1 MQAANLPMVL
11 RPEVLQYA
19 VEVEKLGPTK
29 ALKGMTPTKKLTDM
43 KPDISS

>member
-19 VEVEKLGPTK
+19 VEVEKLSPTK